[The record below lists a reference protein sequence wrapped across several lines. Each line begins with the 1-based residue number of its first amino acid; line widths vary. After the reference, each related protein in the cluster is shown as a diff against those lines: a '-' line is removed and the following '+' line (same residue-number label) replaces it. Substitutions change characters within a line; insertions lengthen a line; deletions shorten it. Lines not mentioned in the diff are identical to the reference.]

1 MGLISVSGALE
12 EGPEKAT
19 GRVTGYIPFVLSQRL
34 WSFRWTAKRETKI
47 FINREIIYKSKQKNP
62 TRSHLRENLEYQ
74 KAEIKLTQ
82 MLNYWRLSEGRDDLQ
97 NGN

>member
-1 MGLISVSGALE
+1 MGLISVNGALE

-47 FINREIIYKSKQKNP
+47 FINREIIYKSKQKE
-62 TRSHLRENLEYQ
+62 SYSFSFEREFRISKGRN
-74 KAEIKLTQ
+74 KAH
-82 MLNYWRLSEGRDDLQ
+82 YWRLSEGRDDLQ